1 MYDGC
6 DGEIERDDCVVA
18 WHQGQGLL
26 SRWKL
31 EDGRANIEDV
41 MNSTLTGQMT
51 FNRYLYDLSGGLFH
65 TVIVI
70 KTEYSGWRIV
80 DSISASYGNGTR
92 VGMTYSGEKIVRIF
106 DGEYLPFCSTCFDE
120 FQRMRFLD
128 S

>member
-6 DGEIERDDCVVA
+6 PGEIERDDCVVS

-26 SRWKL
+26 SMWKL
-31 EDGRANIEDV
+31 EDGWANIEDV
-41 MNSTLTGQMT
+41 MNSTRTGQMN
-51 FNRYLYDLSGGLFH
+51 FNRYLYNLSGGLFH

-70 KTEYSGWRIV
+70 RTEYSGWRIV
-80 DSISASYGNGTR
+80 DSISASSGNGTR
-92 VGMTYSGEKIVRIF
+92 VGMTYSGEKIVRIL

-120 FQRMRFLD
+120 LQRMRFLD

>member
-1 MYDGC
+1 MYERC
-6 DGEIERDDCVVA
+6 AGEIERDDCVVF

-41 MNSTLTGQMT
+41 MNSILTGQMT
-51 FNRYLYDLSGGLFH
+51 FNRFLYDLSGGLFH
-65 TVIVI
+65 TVIAI

-80 DSISASYGNGTR
+80 DRISASYGNGTR

-128 S
+128 G